1 MIGKQST
8 RQLYESLGPA
18 KFAKQV
24 RHLLG
29 AGDQNGKRYRD
40 PRSGTQVK
48 RAPRDSKGGA
58 MQTLDP
64 YSFSLKDLAE
74 ATLGEQWEAKMRSPR
89 WALATML
96 QEEESLLED
105 TGAGGVSASQFADIN
120 AFTAVVSGLLE
131 ISVMDG
137 WENPEFIMDQVMPD
151 VPTRMFDGRKVIGTT
166 RLGDVAEPRYPGN
179 PTKRAGF
186 SERWITQP
194 RTVENALACEVY
206 QEAVY
211 LDLTGEVLE
220 QANAVGDWVR
230 WRKEMRCIDCFLGI
244 TNTYQYNGV
253 GHNTFISNGYYNNQT
268 PVNSNELLFWEQI
281 QAAEILFRDMTDPA
295 TGLRVRIV
303 PDSMYVN
310 QEKLYTAN
318 MIVGATEVELRG
330 APGATTPGP
339 TGGQDIRRSANPVKP
354 YKIFT
359 SPLVYQRMTD
369 ASGLN
374 LSATAAG
381 KNWKLWDSKK
391 PPFKYASNW
400 PLRVQQAAPNQVDL
414 IDRGIVLFV
423 KADERGVPM
432 AYEPRRIVDNPFT
445 A

>member
-18 KFAKQV
+18 AFAKQV
-24 RHLLG
+24 RYLLG
-29 AGDQNGKRYRD
+29 ASDANGRRYRD
-40 PRSGTQVK
+40 SASGIQK
-48 RAPRDSKGGA
+48 RQKPRDSKGGEMNA
-58 MQTLDP
+58 LDP
-64 YSFSLKDLAE
+64 RSFSLRDLAE
-74 ATLGEQWEAKMRSPR
+74 ATLGENWEAKMRSPR
-89 WALATML
+89 WSMAVAL
-96 QEEESLLED
+96 QEEEALLED
-105 TGAGGVSASQFADIN
+105 NGAGGVTASQFADIN

-151 VPTRMFDGRKVIGTT
+151 VQTRMFDGRKVIGTT

-194 RTVENALACEVY
+194 RTVENALACEVF
-206 QEAVY
+206 QETVY

-220 QANAVGDWVR
+220 QANAVGDWIR
-230 WRKEMRCIDCFLGI
+230 WRKEMRCIDCFIGV
-244 TNTYQYNGV
+244 TNTYSYNGTSY
-253 GHNTFISNGYYNNQT
+253 NTYLSNGTWNNALT
-268 PVNSNELLFWEQI
+268 GNELLFWEQV
-281 QAAEILFRDMTDPA
+281 QTVELAFRDMLDPA
-295 TGLRVRIV
+295 TNLRVRIV
-303 PDSMYVN
+303 PDSMFVN
-310 QEKLYTAN
+310 QEKLYTAQA
-318 MIVGATEVELRG
+318 ILGATELEYRG
-330 APGATTPGP
+330 IPGSTSAY
-339 TGGQDIRRSANPVKP
+339 QDIRKFQNVLRN
-354 YKIFT
+354 YKLYT

-374 LSATAAG
+374 LSSTNAG
-381 KNWKLWDSKK
+381 KYWYVWDSKK

-414 IDRGIVLFV
+414 IDRGVVLYV

-432 AYEPRRIVDNPFT
+432 VYEPRRIVQST
-445 A
+445 S

>member
-8 RQLYESLGPA
+8 KALYESLGPA
-18 KFAKQV
+18 GFAKEV
-24 RHLLG
+24 RYLLG
-29 AGDQNGKRYRD
+29 ASDRNGRRYRD
-40 PRSGTQVK
+40 TKGVQK
-48 RAPRDSKGGA
+48 RQKPRDSKGAEMGA
-58 MQTLDP
+58 LDP
-64 YSFSLKDLAE
+64 QSFSLRDLAE
-74 ATLGEQWEAKMRSPR
+74 ATLGENYEAKMRSPR
-89 WALATML
+89 WAMACSL
-96 QEEESLLED
+96 QEEAALLED
-105 TGAGGVSASQFADIN
+105 NGAGAVAASQFADIN

-137 WENPEFIMDQVMPD
+137 WENPDFIMDQIMPD

-194 RTVENALACEVY
+194 RTVENALACEVT

-220 QANAVGDWVR
+220 QANAVGDWIR
-230 WRKEMRCIDCFLGI
+230 WRKEMRCIDCFIGV
-244 TNTYQYNGV
+244 TNTYSYNGTSY
-253 GHNTFISNGYYNNQT
+253 NTYLSNSTWNNALT
-268 PVNSNELLFWEQI
+268 GNELLFWEQV
-281 QAAEILFRDMTDPA
+281 QTVELAFRDMTDPA
-295 TGLRVRIV
+295 TGLRVKIV

-310 QEKLYTAN
+310 QEKLYTAQA
-318 MIVGATEVELRG
+318 ILGATELEYRG
-330 APGATTPGP
+330 IPGSTSAN
-339 TGGQDIRRSANPVKP
+339 QDIRRFGNVLRN
-354 YKIFT
+354 YKLFT

-374 LSATAAG
+374 LSTTNAG
-381 KNWKLWDSKK
+381 KYWYVWDSKK

-414 IDRGIVLFV
+414 IDRGIVLYV

-432 AYEPRRIVDNPFT
+432 VYEPRRIVQST
-445 A
+445 S

>member
-8 RQLYESLGPA
+8 KALYESLGPA
-18 KFAKQV
+18 GFAKEV
-24 RHLLG
+24 RYLLG
-29 AGDQNGKRYRD
+29 ASDRNGRRYRD
-40 PRSGTQVK
+40 TKGVQK
-48 RAPRDSKGGA
+48 RQKPRDSKGAEMGA
-58 MQTLDP
+58 LDP
-64 YSFSLKDLAE
+64 QSFSLRDLAE
-74 ATLGEQWEAKMRSPR
+74 VMLGENYEAKMRSPR
-89 WALATML
+89 WATACSL
-96 QEEESLLED
+96 QEEAALLED
-105 TGAGGVSASQFADIN
+105 NGAGAVAASQFADIN

-137 WENPEFIMDQVMPD
+137 WENPDFIMDQIMPD

-194 RTVENALACEVY
+194 RTVENALACEVT

-220 QANAVGDWVR
+220 QANAVGDWIR
-230 WRKEMRCIDCFLGI
+230 WRKEMRCIDCFIGV
-244 TNTYQYNGV
+244 TNTYSYNGTSY
-253 GHNTFISNGYYNNQT
+253 NTYLSNSTWNNALT
-268 PVNSNELLFWEQI
+268 GNELLFWEQV
-281 QAAEILFRDMTDPA
+281 QTVELAFRDMTDPA
-295 TGLRVRIV
+295 TGLRVKIV

-310 QEKLYTAN
+310 QEKLYTAQA
-318 MIVGATEVELRG
+318 ILGATELEYRG
-330 APGATTPGP
+330 IPGSTSAN
-339 TGGQDIRRSANPVKP
+339 QDIRRFGNVLRN
-354 YKIFT
+354 YKLFT

-374 LSATAAG
+374 LSTTNAG
-381 KNWKLWDSKK
+381 KYWYVWDSKK

-414 IDRGIVLFV
+414 IDRGIVLYV

-432 AYEPRRIVDNPFT
+432 VYEPRRIAQST
-445 A
+445 S

>member
-8 RQLYESLGPA
+8 KQLFESMGPA
-18 KFAKQV
+18 AFAKEV

-29 AGDQNGKRYRD
+29 ASDRNGRRYRHATTGEQQ
-40 PRSGTQVK
+40 RRK
-48 RAPRDSKGGA
+48 PRDSQGREMEA
-58 MQTLDP
+58 LDP
-64 YSFSLKDLAE
+64 HSFSLRDLAE
-74 ATLGEQWEAKMRSPR
+74 ATLGENWQAKMKSPR
-89 WALATML
+89 WQMAVAL
-96 QEEESLLED
+96 QEEASVMED
-105 TGAGGVSASQFADIN
+105 TGAGAVQASQFADIN

-131 ISVMDG
+131 ISLMDG

-166 RLGDVAEPRYPGN
+166 RLGDVAAPRYPGE

-194 RTVENALACEVY
+194 RTVENALACEVT

-220 QANAVGDWVR
+220 QANAVGDWIR

-244 TNTYQYNGV
+244 TNTYSYNGTTY
-253 GHNTFISNGYYNNQT
+253 NTYISNGYFNNQIT
-268 PVNSNELLFWEQI
+268 GNELFFWEQVN
-281 QAAEILFRDMTDPA
+281 AVELLFRDMTDPA
-295 TGLRVRIV
+295 TGLRVRIN
-303 PDSMYVN
+303 PDCMYVN
-310 QEKLYTAN
+310 QDKLYQAEGVLN
-318 MIVGATEVELRG
+318 ATELEFRG
-330 APGATTPGP
+330 IPGSTTAQ
-339 TGGQDIRRSANPVKP
+339 QDVKRFKNVIAGK
-354 YKIFT
+354 YRLFT

-369 ASGLN
+369 ATGLN
-374 LSATAAG
+374 LSATTAG
-381 KNWKLWDSKK
+381 KYWYVWDSKK
-391 PPFKYASNW
+391 PPMKYASNW

-432 AYEPRRIVDNPFT
+432 VYEPRRIVNSQP
-445 A
+445 